1 MTPTLL
7 PTLPAPPAPVTF
19 LADDLTL
26 PALEAEVRTAR
37 PGEACVILALVS
49 AHQDE
54 GHLLPRSR
62 AELEARTARFVVAVV
77 DGRVVACAELAPLSA
92 AVAEV
97 RSLVVD
103 RAARGGGVGRRLVDE
118 LLRRAAVEGFER
130 LCAFSHEPGYFM
142 RMGFSL
148 VPHTWVPEKLAAD
161 CRSCALFRQCGQQAV
176 VRAVS
181 PARRPRHA

>member
-1 MTPTLL
+1 M
-7 PTLPAPPAPVTF
+7 
-19 LADDLTL
+19 
-26 PALEAEVRTAR
+26 
-37 PGEACVILALVS
+37 
-49 AHQDE
+49 
-54 GHLLPRSR
+54 
-62 AELEARTARFVVAVV
+62 

-92 AVAEV
+92 SVAEV

-103 RAARGGGVGRRLVDE
+103 RTARGGGVGRRLVDE
-118 LLRRAAVEGFER
+118 LVRRAAVEGFER

-161 CRSCALFRQCGQQAV
+161 CRACALFRQCGQHAV
-176 VRAVS
+176 VRPVT